1 MTSIGTSIGTIKF
14 EVEWCPFLP
23 PDGAGGV
30 DIDKAKYRA
39 EQFWTRAEAL
49 ERAKKVFAKDQFGSV
64 RITKVE
70 FVDPYGDGL
79 PRTFRWKA
87 IADSEYYEGE

>member
-1 MTSIGTSIGTIKF
+1 MTSLGTIKF
-14 EVEWCPFLP
+14 EVEWCTFLP
-23 PDGAGGV
+23 SDGAGGV

-39 EQFWTRAEAL
+39 ERFRTRAQAL
-49 ERAKKVFAKDQFGSV
+49 DFAKKVFGEDKFGSV